1 MNHLPSDDYLELQR
15 VQRELAANR
24 RKISDLEELIN
35 EVPAIYERK
44 FDQKLQPLVEDV
56 RLLSERNQALRE
68 QLRHALS
75 PAADAAAPAATPA
88 PPATPAAPVAATEP
102 ATAAAAPSAPS
113 PPVPTPTEPTAA
125 AQTTEELA
133 PPAPPSQ
140 PQRRGSR
147 NRAGLWRRLPAWL
160 ARRRRRRRPSA
171 TQAAERAPW
180 RRPPLSWPSLRWPR
194 PSQPPRPVLLALLA
208 AAGVGV
214 VGGVG
219 LQQWRLQ
226 TSGAGAS
233 ASRAAAAAGSA
244 TAAGETQPDLT
255 LEIRSSSE
263 TWLDVRNLRG
273 ASLYVGLFSG
283 ERRFP
288 IGQGLRLN
296 AGKPELVTIRV
307 GDGPERGLG
316 HPGWWVWHSFGP
328 DGRQRVASE

>member
-1 MNHLPSDDYLELQR
+1 VNHLPSDDYLELQR
-15 VQRELAANR
+15 VQQELAANR
-24 RKISDLEELIN
+24 RKISELEELIN

-75 PAADAAAPAATPA
+75 PAAAEAAT
-88 PPATPAAPVAATEP
+88 PPATPAAPPAATEP
-102 ATAAAAPSAPS
+102 AGAPAAAAPNPPAPAPSQPAAAPQASEELATPS
-113 PPVPTPTEPTAA
+113 PPI
-125 AQTTEELA
+125 
-133 PPAPPSQ
+133 Q
-140 PQRRGSR
+140 PQRLGRR
-147 NRAGLWRRLPAWL
+147 NRAAIWRGLPTWL
-160 ARRRRRRRPSA
+160 ARRRRRHRRASA
-171 TQAAERAPW
+171 TQTAERAAW
-180 RRPPLSWPSLRWPR
+180 RWPSLSLPSLGWPR
-194 PSQPPRPVLLALLA
+194 QTQPPRPVLLALLA

-214 VGGVG
+214 VGGLG
-219 LQQWRLQ
+219 LQQWRVH
-226 TSGAGAS
+226 TSGAGGT
-233 ASRAAAAAGSA
+233 ASRAAGSNAAAG
-244 TAAGETQPDLT
+244 GETQAGLT
-255 LEIRSSSE
+255 LQIRSSGE

>member
-15 VQRELAANR
+15 MQRELAANR
-24 RKISDLEELIN
+24 RKISELEELIN

-75 PAADAAAPAATPA
+75 PAAADAAAPAATPA

-102 ATAAAAPSAPS
+102 AAAPAAQAPSAPS
-113 PPVPTPTEPTAA
+113 PPAPTPTEPTAA
-125 AQTTEELA
+125 AQTTEQLA

-147 NRAGLWRRLPAWL
+147 NRAALWRRLPAWL
-160 ARRRRRRRPSA
+160 ARRRRRR
-171 TQAAERAPW
+171 
-180 RRPPLSWPSLRWPR
+180 PSLRWPR

-219 LQQWRLQ
+219 LQQWRLH

-244 TAAGETQPDLT
+244 TAAGETQPGLT
-255 LEIRSSSE
+255 LQIRSSSE

>member
-15 VQRELAANR
+15 MQRELAANR
-24 RKISDLEELIN
+24 RKISELEELIN

-75 PAADAAAPAATPA
+75 PAAADAAAAAATPA

-102 ATAAAAPSAPS
+102 AAAPGAQAPSAPS
-113 PPVPTPTEPTAA
+113 APAPTPTEPTAA
-125 AQTTEELA
+125 AQTTEQLA

-147 NRAGLWRRLPAWL
+147 NPSALWRRLPA
-160 ARRRRRRRPSA
+160 
-171 TQAAERAPW
+171 W

-208 AAGVGV
+208 AAGIGV

-219 LQQWRLQ
+219 LQQWRLH

-233 ASRAAAAAGSA
+233 VSRAAAAAGSA
-244 TAAGETQPDLT
+244 TAAGETQPGLT

-296 AGKPELVTIRV
+296 AGKPELVTIRI

>member
-1 MNHLPSDDYLELQR
+1 VNHLPSDDYLELQR

-24 RKISDLEELIN
+24 CKISELEELVN

-75 PAADAAAPAATPA
+75 PAAADAAAPDAAPA
-88 PPATPAAPVAATEP
+88 PPATPAATEP
-102 ATAAAAPSAPS
+102 VEAPAAPNAPS
-113 PPVPTPTEPTAA
+113 PPAPAPTEPAAA

-133 PPAPPSQ
+133 SPPASQ
-140 PQRRGSR
+140 PQRQGNR
-147 NRAGLWRRLPAWL
+147 NRAALWRRLPAWL
-160 ARRRRRRRPSA
+160 GA
-171 TQAAERAPW
+171 
-180 RRPPLSWPSLRWPR
+180 PSLRW
-194 PSQPPRPVLLALLA
+194 PRPVLLALLA
-208 AAGVGV
+208 AVGV
-214 VGGVG
+214 LGGVG
-219 LQQWRLQ
+219 LQQWRVH
-226 TSGAGAS
+226 TSGAGAT
-233 ASRAAAAAGSA
+233 ASRATGPTGSA
-244 TAAGETQPDLT
+244 TAGAESQPGLT

-273 ASLYVGLFSG
+273 NLLYSGLFSG

-296 AGKPELVTIRV
+296 AGKPELVTIRI

-328 DGRQRVASE
+328 DGRQRIASE

>member
-15 VQRELAANR
+15 MQRELAANR
-24 RKISDLEELIN
+24 RKISELEELIN

-56 RLLSERNQALRE
+56 RLLSERNQVLRE

-75 PAADAAAPAATPA
+75 PAAADAAAPAAPPA
-88 PPATPAAPVAATEP
+88 PPAAAPRPPAPAPTEP
-102 ATAAAAPSAPS
+102 AAAAKASEA
-113 PPVPTPTEPTAA
+113 
-125 AQTTEELA
+125 LA
-133 PPAPPSQ
+133 PPPPSQ
-140 PQRRGSR
+140 PQRQGTR
-147 NRAGLWRRLPAWL
+147 NRAALWRQLPAWL
-160 ARRRRRRRPSA
+160 ARQRRRRHQPST
-171 TQAAERAPW
+171 TQAAERAAW
-180 RRPPLSWPSLRWPR
+180 RRPPLRWPR
-194 PSQPPRPVLLALLA
+194 PSLPPRPVLLALLA

-219 LQQWRLQ
+219 LQQWRVH
-226 TSGAGAS
+226 TSGAGAA
-233 ASRAAAAAGSA
+233 ASRATGPAGRASA
-244 TAAGETQPDLT
+244 GGESQPGLT
-255 LEIRSSSE
+255 LQIRSSSE

-273 ASLYVGLFSG
+273 ASLYAGMFSG

-288 IGQGLRLN
+288 IGQGVRLN

>member
-1 MNHLPSDDYLELQR
+1 M
-15 VQRELAANR
+15 QRELAANR
-24 RKISDLEELIN
+24 RKISELEELIN

-75 PAADAAAPAATPA
+75 PAAADAAAPAATPA
-88 PPATPAAPVAATEP
+88 PPVTPAAPVAATEP
-102 ATAAAAPSAPS
+102 AAAAAAPS
-113 PPVPTPTEPTAA
+113 PPAPTPTEPTAA

-147 NRAGLWRRLPAWL
+147 NRPALWRRLPL
-160 ARRRRRRRPSA
+160 G
-171 TQAAERAPW
+171 
-180 RRPPLSWPSLRWPR
+180 WPSVRWPR
-194 PSQPPRPVLLALLA
+194 PSQPPRPILLALLA

-219 LQQWRLQ
+219 LQQWRLH

-233 ASRAAAAAGSA
+233 ASRA
-244 TAAGETQPDLT
+244 TAAGEIQPGLT

-307 GDGPERGLG
+307 DDGPERGLG

>member
-15 VQRELAANR
+15 MQRELAANR
-24 RKISDLEELIN
+24 RKISELEELIN

-75 PAADAAAPAATPA
+75 PAPADAAAPAA
-88 PPATPAAPVAATEP
+88 
-102 ATAAAAPSAPS
+102 AAAAPS
-113 PPVPTPTEPTAA
+113 PPAPTPTEPTAA

-147 NRAGLWRRLPAWL
+147 NRPALWRRLPL
-160 ARRRRRRRPSA
+160 G
-171 TQAAERAPW
+171 
-180 RRPPLSWPSLRWPR
+180 WPSVRWPR
-194 PSQPPRPVLLALLA
+194 PSQPPRPILLALLA

-219 LQQWRLQ
+219 LQQWRLH

-233 ASRAAAAAGSA
+233 ASRA
-244 TAAGETQPDLT
+244 TAAGEIQPGLT

-307 GDGPERGLG
+307 DDGPERGLG

>member
-1 MNHLPSDDYLELQR
+1 M
-15 VQRELAANR
+15 QRELAANR
-24 RKISDLEELIN
+24 RKISELEELIN

-75 PAADAAAPAATPA
+75 PAPADAAAPAA
-88 PPATPAAPVAATEP
+88 
-102 ATAAAAPSAPS
+102 AAAAPS
-113 PPVPTPTEPTAA
+113 PPAPTPTEPTAA

-147 NRAGLWRRLPAWL
+147 NRPALWRRLPL
-160 ARRRRRRRPSA
+160 G
-171 TQAAERAPW
+171 
-180 RRPPLSWPSLRWPR
+180 WPSVRWPR
-194 PSQPPRPVLLALLA
+194 PSQPPRPILLALLA

-219 LQQWRLQ
+219 LQQWRLH

-233 ASRAAAAAGSA
+233 ASRA
-244 TAAGETQPDLT
+244 TAAGEIQPGLT

-307 GDGPERGLG
+307 DDGPERGLG